1 MKHPPFILDIGEA
14 LDALRLDNTADNL
27 DIVYNLLDAVPGY
40 LAHTVGLAP
49 PYSPLAKTAAKFIL
63 QQWYYGESAD
73 ADKYQRIIDS
83 LLKALSAERK
93 KQK

>member
-1 MKHPPFILDIGEA
+1 MKRPPFILDIGEA
-14 LDALRLDNTADNL
+14 LDALRLENTADNL

-73 ADKYQRIIDS
+73 TVKLQRVIDS

-93 KQK
+93 HRK